1 VPYKD
6 PEVKK
11 LKHREYS
18 RKHYELNK
26 KAVIEKSKKQKKAFR
41 TKWMEFKQ
49 SMSCTNCGF
58 DHPAAI
64 DFHHVNPAPD
74 DKKLFALLRRNN
86 FSAALKE
93 VEKCV
98 PLCANCHRLKTH
110 LHNDYIKKVAE
121 MSYEYSDAMMEARVK

>member
-26 KAVIEKSKKQKKAFR
+26 AVAIEKAKKQKKAFR
-41 TKWMEFKQ
+41 TKWMEYKQ
-49 SMSCTNCGF
+49 SMCCTNCGF

-64 DFHHVNPAPD
+64 DFHHVNPSPD

-86 FSAALKE
+86 FSAALEE
-93 VEKCV
+93 VRKCV
-98 PLCANCHRLKTH
+98 PLCANCHRIH
-110 LHNDYIKKVAE
+110 HYNEHAEKKKRKEKKQAKKNP
-121 MSYEYSDAMMEARVK
+121 AL

>member
-11 LKHREYS
+11 QKHREYS

-26 KAVIEKSKKQKKAFR
+26 EVAIEKAKKQKKAFR
-41 TKWMEFKQ
+41 TKWMEYKQ
-49 SMSCTNCGF
+49 SMCCTNCGF

-64 DFHHVNPAPD
+64 DFHHVNPSPE
-74 DKKLFALLRRNN
+74 DKKLFTLLRRNN
-86 FSAALKE
+86 FTAALKE

-98 PLCANCHRLKTH
+98 PLCANCHRIH
-110 LHNDYIKKVAE
+110 HYDEYAAKKKRKEDKKQAKKNPA
-121 MSYEYSDAMMEARVK
+121 S

>member
-1 VPYKD
+1 MPYKD

-49 SMSCTNCGF
+49 SMCCTNCGF

-86 FSAALKE
+86 FSAALEE
-93 VEKCV
+93 VKKCI
-98 PLCANCHRLKTH
+98 PLCANCHRIH
-110 LHNDYIKKVAE
+110 HYNEHAAKKLRKENKQAKKNP
-121 MSYEYSDAMMEARVK
+121 AF